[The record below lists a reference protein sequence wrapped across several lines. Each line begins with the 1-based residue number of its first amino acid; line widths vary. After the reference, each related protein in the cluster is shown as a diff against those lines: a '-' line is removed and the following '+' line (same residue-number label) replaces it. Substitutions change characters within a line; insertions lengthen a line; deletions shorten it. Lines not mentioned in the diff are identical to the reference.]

1 MDYSKALE
9 LKQQGIELRE
19 IMKQLNISMN
29 YKAFQ
34 RGLLRFENSLDSKPT
49 LDIKEELLKA
59 LNKENNLRELSDKL
73 KSSERVITAY
83 IEDLKEEGYN
93 IIEFENKFRLS
104 KDIILTD
111 NRHEEDWQGNKII
124 KFGIVSDTHLCNK
137 WQQLTF
143 LNSLYDIFEHEGINT
158 VYHAGDISD
167 GYYKNRPSHIY
178 ELIPGIAG
186 ADAQAE
192 YIIDKYPKRKGVVTK
207 FITGNHDDTHIM
219 NGGVNIG
226 KIIARQREDMIYL
239 GMNNAKINLTP
250 NCVLELN
257 HPGDGAA
264 YALSYTLQKLIDSMS
279 GGDKPNILINGHHHK
294 YMYLFYRNI
303 HAFEAGTIEAQTP
316 FMKGKKI
323 AAHLG
328 GSIIEVHVNEEGT
341 ITRCKGEFIPLYR
354 PLEND
359 Y

>member
-1 MDYSKALE
+1 MDYTKAYE
-9 LKQQGIELRE
+9 LKQQGIELKE
-19 IMKQLNISMN
+19 IMKQLNISMA

-34 RGLLRFENSLDSKPT
+34 RGLLRYENTLDNKPT
-49 LDIKEELLKA
+49 VDIKGEILKII
-59 LNKENNLRELSDKL
+59 NKEHGIKELSEKL
-73 KSSERVITAY
+73 NSSERVINAY
-83 IEDLKEEGYN
+83 IEDLKELGYN
-93 IIEFENKFRLS
+93 ITDIEGKFKLS

-111 NRHEEDWQGNKII
+111 NKHEEDWQGDKII

-143 LNSLYDIFEHEGINT
+143 LNSLYDIFQHEGINT
-158 VYHAGDISD
+158 VYHAGDLSD
-167 GYYKNRPSHIY
+167 GYYKTRPSHIY
-178 ELIPGIAG
+178 ELIPGLAG

-192 YIIDKYPKRKGVVTK
+192 YIIDKYPRRKGIVTK

-250 NCVLELN
+250 NCILELN

-294 YMYLFYRNI
+294 YMNLFYRNI
-303 HAFEAGTIEAQTP
+303 HAFEAGTLEAQTP
-316 FMKGKKI
+316 FMRAKKI
-323 AAHLG
+323 AAHVG
-328 GSIIEVHVNEEGT
+328 GIIVEVHVDKEGT
-341 ITRCKGEFIPLYR
+341 VTRCKGEFIPLYK

-359 Y
+359 F